1 MIYSCVPQRVS
12 RIWGSLPPE
21 IAGEE
26 PVGEVWWFCGST
38 VLEND
43 RGDLCLAKDFFPPDS
58 FPIIVK
64 TLHSAL
70 DLSVQVHPGKNRT
83 QPMKDE
89 SWVVLEGR
97 GSILHGVKP
106 GISPGQFKNSLE
118 DGTVSSVLQKI
129 DALSGAFI
137 HLPSGT
143 IHALGGGLTVLEVQ
157 LNCSITFRLWD
168 YGRRDIHGNLRE
180 LHLNQGLSAIN
191 WEAMGRAFEVP
202 GDHLDT
208 AFYSMQKLN
217 EGEIELGA
225 FELAFVQ
232 ARQRCYFSDADGGI
246 LLAGGETWLVRIN
259 NGK

>member
-1 MIYSCVPQRVS
+1 M
-12 RIWGSLPPE
+12 
-21 IAGEE
+21 
-26 PVGEVWWFCGST
+26 
-38 VLEND
+38 
-43 RGDLCLAKDFFPPDS
+43 
-58 FPIIVK
+58 
-64 TLHSAL
+64 
-70 DLSVQVHPGKNRT
+70 
-83 QPMKDE
+83 
-89 SWVVLEGR
+89 
-97 GSILHGVKP
+97 
-106 GISPGQFKNSLE
+106 
-118 DGTVSSVLQKI
+118 
-129 DALSGAFI
+129 
-137 HLPSGT
+137 
-143 IHALGGGLTVLEVQ
+143 
-157 LNCSITFRLWD
+157 TFRLWD

-259 NGK
+259 NGGRPRNKILAGFHGNQTKAVYGPSRRGHNAAENRRQIRNSHRA